1 MRVAVL
7 LVCMAL
13 FVAATAVAR
22 GFGLLVFLRIPW
34 DACCVM
40 WSVLKFFASWIV
52 PHWLNHALFWLAGY
66 CISAVFWVLNFV
78 LFLWESGFD
87 LVMYQLGHQPSAA
100 GGSITQLI
108 DHSLGS
114 LGIGAL
120 LHILYQQFNLVPQ
133 AFAEFCSSF
142 DNMPN
147 VVLAVAIVASFH
159 SSVAKQLIG
168 TDRYDRLPSSSDKNC
183 ECIGVVITGLLF
195 FDIAAFALLVS
206 ATLLPLLCIFAVL
219 TLAAG
224 VIHYF
229 RPGIRP
235 KHSAPCLASLAA
247 M

>member
-1 MRVAVL
+1 MRVVVL

-52 PHWLNHALFWLAGY
+52 PHWLNHAMFWFAVH
-66 CISAVFWVLNFV
+66 CISAVFWALNFV
-78 LFLWESGFD
+78 LSLWESGFD

-100 GGSITQLI
+100 GGSITQLV
-108 DHSLGS
+108 DYSLGS
-114 LGIGAL
+114 SGIGAL
-120 LHILYQQFNLVPQ
+120 LQILYQQFNLVPQ
-133 AFAEFCSSF
+133 ALDEFCSSF
-142 DNMPN
+142 DNLPN

-159 SSVAKQLIG
+159 PSVAKQHIG
-168 TDRYDRLPSSSDKNC
+168 MIRYDRLSSDAQNS
-183 ECIGVVITGLLF
+183 ECIGVVITLLLLL
-195 FDIAAFALLVS
+195 DIAAFALLVS

-219 TLAAG
+219 TLAASG
-224 VIHYF
+224 IHYL